1 MSNGAQSVSSARR
14 ECKAGHS
21 HQHLSSEFDERKR
34 GWKRCEC
41 PIVIS
46 GTLNLTFRRQSTGK
60 WEWDD
65 ARAVAAGI

>member
-1 MSNGAQSVSSARR
+1 MALTLYWRHRR
-14 ECKAGHS
+14 ECKAGHP

-41 PIVIS
+41 PIVVS
-46 GTLNLTFRRQSTGK
+46 GTLNKTFRRQSTVK

-65 ARAVAAGI
+65 AEPLPQS